1 MPSSGST
8 QSWALCC
15 LESSRWPQ
23 HPHQGGP
30 ACTLDSMLSSP
41 SWPSC
46 SLVLTLPAGMG
57 AVGMLC
63 LSQGLLQSEGLP
75 WPWLLGDFTAA
86 RA

>member
-23 HPHQGGP
+23 PPHQGGP
-30 ACTLDSMLSSP
+30 ACTLHSMPSSP

-46 SLVLTLPAGMG
+46 SLALTVLAGMG
-57 AVGMLC
+57 AVEMPC
-63 LSQGLLQSEGLP
+63 LSQGLLQWEGFP
-75 WPWLLGDFTAA
+75 WC
-86 RA
+86 